1 MGSPPS
7 RSSPSRWRRGHQPHL
22 GGTGEYQPEPPG
34 SVTSVG
40 YVALLK
46 GTMSEA
52 ELHILRSRMYQ
63 GLLNKARRG
72 EVFNHPPT
80 GYIKLPTGPFA
91 LDPDEQV
98 QSVIRLL

>member
-1 MGSPPS
+1 
-7 RSSPSRWRRGHQPHL
+7 PSRWRTRRRRHGGALRG
-22 GGTGEYQPEPPG
+22 YRPG
-34 SVTSVG
+34 CRGCGMGVD

-72 EVFNHPPT
+72 EVYNHPPA
-80 GYIKLPTGPFA
+80 GYVRPPAGAFV

-98 QSVIRLL
+98 QAVIRLLFEQFE